1 MARYISFTHASM
13 TIGQLTKLTKRHRC
27 VTSHGIV
34 MNGDF
39 FKCTPSALGIQT
51 SQFQLFKLASF
62 NNATESVAHTK
73 KTRILVHHSE

>member
-51 SQFQLFKLASF
+51 SQFQQCNRKRSSYKKNTNSCPSF
-62 NNATESVAHTK
+62 
-73 KTRILVHHSE
+73 